1 MWPQT
6 LLNSWSHF
14 SGSNGFHRHSIP
26 LIDCLSC
33 AINCRLYMAYLLG
46 CEFPRTSVLPCPLL
60 RTMDA
65 DALTPQIVKSEPST
79 QEKAPSVLDEKSVY
93 SGTDIESTTSSDVTG
108 VLKNERDLVTH
119 VISLDDDPSLSPWT
133 FRSLFI
139 GIGLSA
145 FGGVLGKFTRYFSS
159 SLY

>member
-1 MWPQT
+1 M
-6 LLNSWSHF
+6 N
-14 SGSNGFHRHSIP
+14 
-26 LIDCLSC
+26 
-33 AINCRLYMAYLLG
+33 
-46 CEFPRTSVLPCPLL
+46 
-60 RTMDA
+60 A
-65 DALTPQIVKSEPST
+65 DALTPQIVKNELGT
-79 QEKAPSVLDEKSVY
+79 QEKTPSVLDEKSVY

-159 SLY
+159 SIY